1 MTTDLLSLE
10 QPTVVNLSQV
20 IKVFKIGDIKLTIL
34 KDLDFQCREKEFII
48 LTGPSGSGK
57 STILSIIGGLMQVDK
72 GTVKIFDHN
81 LTTIDEEDLAIFR
94 STYIGFVFQ
103 TGHLIDSLTVL
114 ENVMLPVELAQRID
128 LVKHEKRA
136 WELLEEFKL
145 CERAN
150 SLPVLISGGEYQR
163 CAFIR
168 AFILD
173 PDLLLIDEPTSN
185 QDKQTTESI
194 INKLSTIK
202 GKKTIIVITHDRK
215 IFPLAD
221 RILIPKDG
229 KLIPYEK
236 D

>member
-1 MTTDLLSLE
+1 MNSDTLSLE
-10 QPTVVNLSQV
+10 NPVVNLSQV
-20 IKVFKIGDIKLTIL
+20 AKIFRLGETEIMIL
-34 KDLDFQCREKEFII
+34 RDLDFQCMENEFVI

-57 STILSIIGGLMQVDK
+57 STILSIIGGLMKADQ
-72 GTVKIFDHN
+72 GNVKIFDHD
-81 LTTIDEEDLAIFR
+81 LTTSDEEALAIFR
-94 STYIGFVFQ
+94 SSYIGFVFQ

-114 ENVMLPVELAQRID
+114 ENIMLPVELAQRENRGEY
-128 LVKHEKRA
+128 EKRA

-145 CERAN
+145 SERAE

-163 CAFIR
+163 CAFVR

-185 QDKQTTESI
+185 QDNQTTRSI
-194 INKLSTIK
+194 INKLMAIR

-221 RILIPKDG
+221 RIFIPKDG
-229 KLIPYEK
+229 HLIPFEM

>member
-1 MTTDLLSLE
+1 MNSDTISLE
-10 QPTVVNLSQV
+10 NPVVNLSQV
-20 IKVFKIGDIKLTIL
+20 AKIFRIGETEVMVLR
-34 KDLDFQCREKEFII
+34 DLDFQCMENEFVI

-57 STILSIIGGLMQVDK
+57 STILSIIGGLMKVDQGK
-72 GTVKIFDHN
+72 VKIFDHD
-81 LTTIDEEDLAIFR
+81 LTTSDEEALAIFR
-94 STYIGFVFQ
+94 SAYIGFVFQ

-114 ENVMLPVELAQRID
+114 ENIMLPVELAQRENRD
-128 LVKHEKRA
+128 EYEKRA

-145 CERAN
+145 SERAE

-163 CAFIR
+163 CAFVR

-185 QDKQTTESI
+185 QDSQTTRSI
-194 INKLSTIK
+194 INKLIAERR
-202 GKKTIIVITHDRK
+202 KKTIIVVTHDRK

-221 RILIPKDG
+221 RIFIPKDG
-229 KLIPYEK
+229 YLIPFEE